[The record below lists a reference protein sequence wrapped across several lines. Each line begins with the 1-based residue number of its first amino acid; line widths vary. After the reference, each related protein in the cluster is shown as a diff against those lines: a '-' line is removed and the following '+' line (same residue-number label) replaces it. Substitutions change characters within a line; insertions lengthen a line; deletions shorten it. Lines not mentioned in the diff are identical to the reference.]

1 VLFTEIRY
9 LGMKFAGSHGKCA
22 SASGRTK
29 CSAYTSIFPI
39 RLPIASNL
47 RSPFAMVLAC
57 SLVGCTASPGSQSPQ
72 ISTSPSVGIIKVSG
86 SGSALPVVQKL
97 AEAYTQKHP
106 DTQLQF
112 EPGTN
117 SGGAIQ
123 GVVKGNLDLAAVNR
137 PLSKSEAKEALAYFP
152 FARDPF
158 VFVVHKP
165 VPVKNLSA
173 EQVRDIYSGK
183 LTNWQQLGGA
193 SAPILVLDRDPD
205 ESARKLGLIPF
216 MQGREVKAKTIILA
230 KAKEM
235 VQALE
240 STPNSLGYSSRGLL
254 KTMQAQEIE
263 ILRLDGNSNVSSQ
276 SAAVRIPQGIAT
288 NSYPW
293 HLTLGLV
300 HRRQPSSSLQGFVN
314 FALSPEG
321 RQILEKY
328 GYEGLEDKAS
338 P

>member
-1 VLFTEIRY
+1 MLFTGIRD

-22 SASGRTK
+22 STSGRTE
-29 CSAYTSIFPI
+29 CSAYTSISPI
-39 RLPIASNL
+39 KLPIAGKL
-47 RSPFAMVLAC
+47 RSPVAMLLAC
-57 SLVGCTASPGSQSPQ
+57 SLAGCTAIPDSESPQ
-72 ISTSPSVGIIKVSG
+72 VSASPSSIEVIKVSG
-86 SGSALPVVQKL
+86 SGTSLPVVQKL

-106 DTQLQF
+106 NTQLQF
-112 EPGTN
+112 ESGTN

-123 GVVKGNLDLAAVNR
+123 GVVKGNLDLAVVNR
-137 PLSKSEAKEALAYFP
+137 PLSKSEAKEALAYNP
-152 FARDPF
+152 FARDRF

-165 VPVKNLSA
+165 SPVQDLSEA
-173 EQVRDIYSGK
+173 QVRDIYSGK
-183 LTNWQQLGGA
+183 LTNWQQLGGS
-193 SAPILVLDRDPD
+193 SAPILVLDHDPD

-216 MQGREVKAKTIILA
+216 MQGREVKAQTIVLA

-235 VQALE
+235 VKALE

-263 ILRLDGNSNVSSQ
+263 ILRLNSNTSSR
-276 SAAVRIPQGIAT
+276 SAISSDSDA
-288 NSYPW
+288 W

-314 FALSPEG
+314 FALSQEG
-321 RQILEKY
+321 RQILGKY

>member
-1 VLFTEIRY
+1 LVLSTGIPV
-9 LGMKFAGSHGKCA
+9 LVMKFTGSQGKCA
-22 SASGRTK
+22 STVENTE
-29 CSAYTSIFPI
+29 CSYRQSNSPNK
-39 RLPIASNL
+39 LPIVGKL
-47 RSPFAMVLAC
+47 RSPFAMLLAC
-57 SLVGCTASPGSQSPQ
+57 SLVGCTASNGSQSPQ
-72 ISTSPSVGIIKVSG
+72 ISTSPSVIIKVSG

-123 GVVKGNLDLAAVNR
+123 GVVKGNLDLAVVNR
-137 PLSKSEAKEALAYFP
+137 PFSKSEAKEALAYSP
-152 FARDPF
+152 FARDAF
-158 VFVVHKP
+158 VFVAHKP
-165 VPVKNLSA
+165 SPVKDLSV

-183 LTNWQQLGGA
+183 LTNWQQLGGQ
-193 SAPILVLDRDPD
+193 STPILVLDRDPD

-216 MQGREVKAKTIILA
+216 MQGQEVKAQTIILA

-240 STPNSLGYSSRGLL
+240 STPNSLGYASRGLL
-254 KTMQAQEIE
+254 KTMQTQEIE
-263 ILRLDGNSNVSSQ
+263 ILRLNSNTSSQ
-276 SAAVRIPQGIAT
+276 SAAVRTPQGIAPT
-288 NSYPW
+288 SSVW

-300 HRRQPSSSLQGFVN
+300 HRRQTSSSLQSFVN
-314 FALSPEG
+314 FARSQEG

>member
-1 VLFTEIRY
+1 LVLFTGIRD
-9 LGMKFAGSHGKCA
+9 LGMKFAGSHRKCA
-22 SASGRTK
+22 STSGRTK
-29 CSAYTSIFPI
+29 CSVYTSISPI
-39 RLPIASNL
+39 KLPIAGKL
-47 RSPFAMVLAC
+47 RSPFAMLLAC
-57 SLVGCTASPGSQSPQ
+57 SLVGCTASPSSQSPQ
-72 ISTSPSVGIIKVSG
+72 ISTSPSVVIIKVSG
-86 SGSALPVVQKL
+86 SGSSLPVVQKL

-123 GVVKGNLDLAAVNR
+123 GVVQGNLDLAAINR

-152 FARDPF
+152 FARDAF
-158 VFVVHKP
+158 VFVAHKP
-165 VPVKNLSA
+165 SPVKELSTA
-173 EQVRDIYSGK
+173 QVRDIYSGK

-216 MQGREVKAKTIILA
+216 MQGREVKAQTIVLS
-230 KAKEM
+230 KAKE
-235 VQALE
+235 VVKALE
-240 STPNSLGYSSRGLL
+240 STPYSLGYSSRGLL
-254 KTMQAQEIE
+254 KTMQAQEVE
-263 ILRLDGNSNVSSQ
+263 ILHLNSNTSSR
-276 SAAVRIPQGIAT
+276 SAAVRIPQRIAT
-288 NSYPW
+288 DSDAW

-300 HRRQPSSSLQGFVN
+300 HRRQPSVSLQGFVN

>member
-1 VLFTEIRY
+1 
-9 LGMKFAGSHGKCA
+9 MKFLGSQGKY
-22 SASGRTK
+22 SSVTTE
-29 CSAYTSIFPI
+29 CSYRQSISPKK
-39 RLPIASNL
+39 LPIAGKL
-47 RSPFAMVLAC
+47 RSPFVMLLAC
-57 SLVGCTASPGSQSPQ
+57 SLVGCSTSPSSQSPQ
-72 ISTSPSVGIIKVSG
+72 VSASPSSVTIVKVSG
-86 SGSALPVVQKL
+86 SGTALPVVQKL

-112 EPGTN
+112 ESGTN
-117 SGGAIQ
+117 SSGAIQ
-123 GVVKGNLDLAAVNR
+123 GVVKGSLDLAVVNR
-137 PLSKSEAKEALAYFP
+137 PLSKSEEAEDLAYNP
-152 FARDPF
+152 FARDAF
-158 VFVVHKP
+158 VFVAHKP
-165 VPVKNLSA
+165 SPVKDLSE

-183 LTNWQQLGGA
+183 LTNWQQLGGR

-216 MQGREVKAKTIILA
+216 MQGREVKAQTIVLS

-235 VQALE
+235 VKALE
-240 STPNSLGYSSRGLL
+240 STPYALGYSSRGLL
-254 KTMQAQEIE
+254 QTMQAQEIE
-263 ILRLDGNSNVSSQ
+263 ILHLNSNTSSQ

-288 NSYPW
+288 DSNAW

-300 HRRQPSSSLQGFVN
+300 HRRQPSVSLQGFVN
-314 FALSPEG
+314 FARSPEG